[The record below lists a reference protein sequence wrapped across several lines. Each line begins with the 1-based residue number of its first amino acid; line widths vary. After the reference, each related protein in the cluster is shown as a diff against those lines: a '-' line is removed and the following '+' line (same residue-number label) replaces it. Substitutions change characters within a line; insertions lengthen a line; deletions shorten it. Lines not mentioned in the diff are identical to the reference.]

1 MKALII
7 GGGIGGMATALS
19 LEAAGIDVEIFEQAA
34 AIEGLGVGINL
45 QPNAVREL
53 IELGLGDEL
62 KSVAIETSTLG
73 YYNRF
78 GQLIWSEARGRAA
91 GYNWPQYSI
100 DRGDLHMILL
110 RAVKARLG
118 EKCVFT
124 GHKFTSFEQKGGDV
138 VADFVDPRTRR
149 RLSSHKGDLLIGA
162 DGIHSAV
169 RAQLYPQEGP
179 PVSSGRIQ
187 WRGVI
192 EAAPFLDGRSHVT
205 IGSRNCRA
213 VVYPISEGVRKG
225 GRSLINWV
233 TVLGRQQASGQP
245 GTWDRRAAKERFFA
259 HFEKW
264 NFDWIPFAD
273 LVAATSEIFEYPKD
287 DRNPLPRWNFGRV
300 TLLGDAAHPM
310 RPIGSQAGSQAM
322 VDARVLAL
330 ALACASSIEH
340 GLAAYERERLPV
352 MNAIILKN
360 REFGPSII
368 MDMAEER
375 APNGFSNVEDIIP
388 RWELE
393 EISRSFKVAAGFEP
407 EALNRRASFAIDRSS
422 HFPNRSNERDRGG

>member
-19 LEAAGIDVEIFEQAA
+19 FGAAGIDVEIFEQAPT
-34 AIEGLGVGINL
+34 IEALGVGINL

-78 GQLIWSEARGRAA
+78 GQLIWAEPRGLAA

-110 RAVKARLG
+110 RAVRARLG
-118 EKCVFT
+118 QKCVFT
-124 GHKFTSFEQKGGDV
+124 GHRFVSFEQTGGEV
-138 VADFVDPRTRR
+138 VADFLDGRTGR
-149 RLSSHKGDLLIGA
+149 RLPPHKGDVLVGA

-169 RAQLYPQEGP
+169 RAQLYPDEGA

-187 WRGVI
+187 WRGVV

-213 VVYPISEGVRKG
+213 VIYPISEKARQR

-233 TVLGRQQASGQP
+233 TVLGRQQASGHP
-245 GTWDRRAAKERFFA
+245 GTWDRRATKERFFS
-259 HFEKW
+259 HFQSW

-273 LVAATSEIFEYPKD
+273 LVAASGEIFEYPKD
-287 DRNPLPRWNFGRV
+287 DRDPLPRWSFGRV

-310 RPIGSQAGSQAM
+310 RPIGSQAGSQAI

-330 ALACASSIEH
+330 GLATASSIEY
-340 GLAAYERERLPV
+340 GLATYERERLPV

-375 APNGFSNVEDIIP
+375 APNGFTNIEDVIP
-388 RWELE
+388 RRELE
-393 EISRSFKVAAGFEP
+393 EISHSFKSAAGFEP
-407 EALNRRASFAIDRSS
+407 EALNRRSSFAVKLNS
-422 HFPNRSNERDRGG
+422 

>member
-19 LEAAGIDVEIFEQAA
+19 LEAAGIDVQVFEQAP
-34 AIEGLGVGINL
+34 AIKALGVGINL

-53 IELGLGDEL
+53 IELGLGDKL

-78 GQLIWSEARGRAA
+78 GQLIWSEPRGRAA

-100 DRGDLHMILL
+100 DRGDLHMMLL
-110 RAVKARLG
+110 GAVRAREG
-118 EKCVFT
+118 EQCIFT
-124 GHKFTSFEQKGGDV
+124 GHKFVSFEQTGASVIANFIDGS
-138 VADFVDPRTRR
+138 TGQ
-149 RLSSHKGDLLIGA
+149 RLPSHKGDLLIGA
-162 DGIHSAV
+162 DGIYSAV

-179 PVSSGRIQ
+179 PISSGRIQ
-187 WRGVI
+187 WRGVV
-192 EAAPFLDGRSHVT
+192 EAEPFLDGRSHVT

-213 VVYPISEGVRKG
+213 VIYPISEKARQQ
-225 GRSLINWV
+225 GRSLINWI
-233 TVLGRQQASGQP
+233 TVLGQQQASGQP
-245 GTWDRRAAKERFFA
+245 GIWDRRASRERFFA
-259 HFEKW
+259 HFQHW

-273 LVAATSEIFEYPKD
+273 LVSATTEIFEYPKD
-287 DRNPLPRWNFGRV
+287 DRDPLPRWSFGRV

-310 RPIGSQAGSQAM
+310 RPIGSQAGSQAV
-322 VDARVLAL
+322 VDARMLAFAL
-330 ALACASSIEH
+330 ATAASIEE

-375 APNGFSNVEDIIP
+375 APNGFSDIEDVIP
-388 RWELE
+388 RKELE

-407 EALNRRASFAIDRSS
+407 ESLNNRPSFAVGR
-422 HFPNRSNERDRGG
+422 P

>member
-19 LEAAGIDVEIFEQAA
+19 LEGAGIDVQVFEQAPEIQA
-34 AIEGLGVGINL
+34 LGVGINL

-78 GQLIWSEARGRAA
+78 GQLIWSEPRGRAA

-100 DRGDLHMILL
+100 DRGDLQMILL
-110 RAVKARLG
+110 AAVRARVG
-118 EKCVFT
+118 EQRIFT
-124 GHKFTSFEQKGGDV
+124 GHKLISFEQTAGGV
-138 VADFVDPRTRR
+138 VANFIDSRTKQPLPSRA
-149 RLSSHKGDLLIGA
+149 GDLLIGA
-162 DGIHSAV
+162 DGIHSTV
-169 RAQLYPQEGP
+169 RAQLYPKEGP

-187 WRGVI
+187 WRGVVRA
-192 EAAPFLDGRSHVT
+192 EPFLDGRSHVT

-213 VVYPISEGVRKG
+213 VIYPISEKARQQ
-225 GRSLINWV
+225 GRSLINWIA
-233 TVLGRQQASGQP
+233 VLGQQQASGQP
-245 GTWDRRAAKERFFA
+245 ARWDRRASKERFFA
-259 HFEKW
+259 HFQNW
-264 NFDWIPFAD
+264 NFDWIPFTD
-273 LVAATSEIFEYPKD
+273 LVSATTEIFEYPKD
-287 DRNPLPRWNFGRV
+287 DRDPLTRWSFGRV

-310 RPIGSQAGSQAM
+310 RPIGSQAGSQAV
-322 VDARVLAL
+322 VDSRTLAFAL
-330 ALACASSIEH
+330 ATAASIEE
-340 GLAAYERERLPV
+340 GLAAYERERLPI

-375 APNGFSNVEDIIP
+375 APNGFSNIEDVIP
-388 RWELE
+388 RRELE
-393 EISRSFKVAAGFEP
+393 EISRSFKAAAGFEP
-407 EALNRRASFAIDRSS
+407 ESLNKRASFAVN
-422 HFPNRSNERDRGG
+422 PT

>member
-19 LEAAGIDVEIFEQAA
+19 LAAAGIEAEIFEQAP
-34 AIEGLGVGINL
+34 AIEALGVGINL

-78 GQLIWSEARGRAA
+78 GQLIWSEPRGRAA

-110 RAVKARLG
+110 RAVRTRLG
-118 EKCVFT
+118 EKSVFT
-124 GHKFTSFEQKGGDV
+124 GHKFISFEQTRGGV
-138 VADFVDPRTRR
+138 VADFIDSRTGA
-149 RLSSHKGDLLIGA
+149 RLPSHNGNLLIGA

-169 RAQLYPQEGP
+169 RAQLYPDEGP

-187 WRGVI
+187 WRGVV
-192 EAAPFLDGRSHVT
+192 EAEPFLDGRSHVT

-213 VVYPISEGVRKG
+213 VIYPISEKLRQR
-225 GRSLINWV
+225 GRSLINWI
-233 TVLGRQQASGQP
+233 TVLGQQQASGEP
-245 GTWDRRAAKERFFA
+245 GRWDHRSHKERFFA
-259 HFEKW
+259 HFRSW

-273 LVAATSEIFEYPKD
+273 MVAATTEIFEYPKD
-287 DRNPLPRWNFGRV
+287 DRDPLPRWSFGRV

-310 RPIGSQAGSQAM
+310 RPIGSQAGSQAI
-322 VDARVLAL
+322 VDSRVLAL
-330 ALACASSIEH
+330 ALATAGSRED
-340 GLAAYERERLPV
+340 GLASYERERLPV

-375 APNGFSNVEDIIP
+375 APNGFTNIENVIP
-388 RWELE
+388 RQELE
-393 EISRSFKVAAGFEP
+393 EISRSFKIAAGFEP
-407 EALNRRASFAIDRSS
+407 EALNSRASLAVQRASQRPG
-422 HFPNRSNERDRGG
+422 H